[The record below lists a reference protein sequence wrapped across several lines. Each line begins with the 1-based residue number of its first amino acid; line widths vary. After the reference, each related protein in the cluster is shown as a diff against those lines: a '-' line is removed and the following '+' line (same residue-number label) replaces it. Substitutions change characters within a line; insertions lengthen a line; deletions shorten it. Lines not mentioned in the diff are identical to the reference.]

1 MPSAIFFDL
10 DDTLLWDKKS
20 IETALSKTAEDAK
33 RLYGTDPEAMLA
45 EVKKA
50 APEIYQEYAFYDFT
64 KMIGINPFEGLW
76 GAFGDPVHYQFR
88 LMGQQIESYQQRVW
102 QAALKACGTDVDGSV
117 LRKHFITHRKASP
130 FLYEETI
137 EVLSDLKAAGY
148 KLVIVTNGAPSLQL
162 EKLRITPEIVPY
174 FDHIIISGNV
184 GEGKPGRAIFDQ
196 ALRLAEVSADD
207 AWMVGD
213 NLKTDILGANRA
225 GIHSIWIQHHD
236 DTVPGEADGQPDQ
249 TIRRLKEIKTLL

>member
-33 RLYGTDPEAMLA
+33 GLYGTDPEVLLA

-50 APEIYQEYAFYDFT
+50 APAIYKEYSFYDFT

-76 GAFGDPVHYQFR
+76 GAFRDPIHYRFR
-88 LMGQQIESYQQRVW
+88 EMGEQIEAYQQRVW
-102 QAALKACGTDVDGSV
+102 QAALKAYDTDGDGSV
-117 LRKHFITHRKASP
+117 LREHFISHRKASP
-130 FLYEETI
+130 FLYEETM
-137 EVLSDLKAAGY
+137 EVLDELKAAGY

-184 GEGKPGRAIFDQ
+184 GEGKPGQAIFDQ
-196 ALRLAEVSADD
+196 ALRLSGVKADEV
-207 AWMVGD
+207 WMVGD

-236 DTVPGEADGQPDQ
+236 ETVPGEDDGQPDQ
-249 TIRRLKEIKTLL
+249 IIRRLKEIKNLL